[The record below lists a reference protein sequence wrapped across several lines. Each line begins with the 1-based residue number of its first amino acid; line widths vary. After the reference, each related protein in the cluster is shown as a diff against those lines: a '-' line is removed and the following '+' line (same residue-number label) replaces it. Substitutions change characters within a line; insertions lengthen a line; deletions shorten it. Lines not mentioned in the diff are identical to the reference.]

1 MPDLISLLGDLVA
14 FPTISS
20 RSNLD
25 IITYIEDYLGK
36 YGIESHR
43 VEGDEQGKAS
53 LFARIGPATP
63 GGVVLSGHTDVV
75 PVEGQDWTVEPFSL
89 SERDGNLYGRGT
101 CDMKGFLAC
110 CLHALPAFLEREIRQ
125 PVYLAFSHD
134 EEVGCRAAPALIR
147 AIQDHYPEKPAFAL
161 IGEPTGMKPVLGQ
174 KGIAMLHTVVSG
186 SEGHS
191 SMVRQGVSAVH
202 VAARLITW
210 IEDYMEKRVANGKT
224 DARFHPPFTT
234 LHVGKVEGGQ
244 AGNIIA
250 NRCSFTWDIRSIPG
264 ERAERIIDDFQAYCD
279 AREAELK
286 QRFPGAAIRT
296 ELFHP
301 PVPPLDTPPDSRAAR
316 WIEDL
321 SGSPATETVA
331 FGTEAGQFSE
341 AGIPAVICGPGSIK
355 QAHRADEFISRK
367 QLEAAEALL
376 LRLADQLAKA

>member
-1 MPDLISLLGDLVA
+1 MPDVISLLGDLVA
-14 FPTISS
+14 FPSISS

-25 IITYIEDYLGK
+25 IIAYIEDYLGT
-36 YGIESHR
+36 YGIESRR
-43 VEGDEQGKAS
+43 VEGDERNKAS
-53 LFARIGPATP
+53 LFARIGPAAS

-75 PVEGQDWTVEPFSL
+75 PVDGQDWTVEPFSL
-89 SERDGNLYGRGT
+89 SERDGKLFGRGT

-110 CLHALPAFLEREIRQ
+110 CLHALPAVLEGEIRK

-147 AIQDHYPEKPAFAL
+147 ALQDYYPEKPAFAL

-191 SMVRQGVSAVH
+191 SMVRQSVSAVH

-210 IEDYMEKRVANGKT
+210 IEDYMENRVANGKT
-224 DARFHPPFTT
+224 DARFHPPSTT
-234 LHVGKVEGGQ
+234 LHVGKVAGGQ

-264 ERAERIIDDFQAYCD
+264 ERAERIINDFQAYCD
-279 AREAELK
+279 VLEAELK
-286 QRFPGAAIRT
+286 QRFAGAAIRT

-301 PVPPLDTPPDSRAAR
+301 PVPALDTPRDSTAAR
-316 WIEDL
+316 WIERL

-341 AGIPAVICGPGSIK
+341 AGIPAVICGPGSIH

-367 QLEAAEALL
+367 QLEAAAGLL